1 MVLTSVTIVL
11 SNFVVSQVHLLH
23 CLVLLLIA
31 LTACAMS
38 SVDWINAQL
47 MLQMLH
53 LSCLPLCVHSRN
65 NKVRQGWWL
74 WGHSRLILKAQKVR
88 LRLRWLSTFTEVEGS
103 DPADRQVFVLS
114 QRQLYK
120 QLDSSLAYFLIQ
132 DCLRLDF
139 NILRHMM
146 ILRSERLISQVNSG
160 YYSESDIKTNLL
172 QAMDL
177 KMTPTQ

>member
-1 MVLTSVTIVL
+1 MVL
-11 SNFVVSQVHLLH
+11 SNFEVSQVHLSQG
-23 CLVLLLIA
+23 LVWLLMV

-38 SVDWINAQL
+38 SVDCNDVQSTS
-47 MLQMLH
+47 QMLH

-74 WGHSRLILKAQKVR
+74 WGHSRLILKTQKVR

-146 ILRSERLISQVNSG
+146 ILRSERLISHVNSG